1 MLHCPICGLQYST
14 DTQVCPVDNS
24 PLQADPTAIGDETPV
39 DPLIGYTHD
48 DKYRIEKRLGIGGM
62 CTVYRAR
69 HLLIDRPVAI
79 KVLNPRFVED
89 EAAQVRFRREA
100 RAAGRLQHTNAVGVT
115 DFGSTSGYVY
125 IVMELLE
132 GRTLR
137 EVLAKEAPLDTA
149 RAVALMLQTA
159 AAVAAAHEAGIIHR
173 DLKPA
178 NIFIVQNS
186 EVPAVVKVLDFGIA
200 KLAAESFDDDDPKT
214 LTLVGVMIGTPR
226 YMSPE
231 QCDGA
236 ELTPAADVYSLGV
249 ILYEMLSGVVPFS
262 GSTPL
267 AIAIKHSSEEP
278 RRPSEYVASIPP
290 ALEQVVLHA
299 LQKRPED
306 RPANAAEFRLEL
318 LATAERLGLE
328 HAAVT
333 SAPDI
338 QALRD
343 VGTESP
349 SGRLVID
356 ISRLRENRAAT
367 SSGETTVISPALA
380 AAVINS
386 DSTGAPAY
394 SASVSSG
401 KQSFP
406 RVRIEL
412 GQIQRFR
419 KEPLLILALAG
430 LILVAAISYFALR
443 SQDVA
448 PATNANA
455 TASPSPSVSPTP
467 APTPL
472 PTSEQKHSAANANAN
487 ANANENTNENANKKK
502 GSKVG
507 RALKKVGRIL
517 KKPF

>member
-1 MLHCPICGLQYST
+1 MLHCPICGREYST
-14 DTQVCPVDNS
+14 ETQVCPEDNS
-24 PLQADPTAIGDETPV
+24 PLQADLTLGGETPV
-39 DPLIGYTHD
+39 DPLIGYTLD

-62 CTVYRAR
+62 GTVYRAR
-69 HLLIDRPVAI
+69 HLLIDRAVAV

-89 EAAQVRFRREA
+89 EAAQLRFRREA

-115 DFGSTSGYVY
+115 DFGTTSEGYVY

-159 AAVAAAHEAGIIHR
+159 AAVAAAHDAGIIHR

-178 NIFIVQNS
+178 NIFIVQSS

-200 KLAAESFDDDDPKT
+200 KLAAEALEEDDSKS
-214 LTLVGVMIGTPR
+214 LTLVGAMIGTPR

-231 QCDGA
+231 QCDGV

-267 AIAIKHSSEEP
+267 AIAMKHASEQP
-278 RRPSEYVASIPP
+278 RHPSEYVASIPA
-290 ALEQVVLHA
+290 ALEKVVLHA
-299 LQKRPED
+299 LEKRPED
-306 RPANAAEFRLEL
+306 RPANAAEFRVEL
-318 LATAERLGLE
+318 LSTAEQLGLE
-328 HAAVT
+328 HAAPT
-333 SAPDI
+333 SAPDL

-349 SGRLVID
+349 SGRLIID
-356 ISRLRENRAAT
+356 ISRLRENRAAIS
-367 SSGETTVISPALA
+367 SSGSELTVISPALA
-380 AAVINS
+380 AAVVNI
-386 DSTGAPAY
+386 DSAGAPAY

-401 KQSFP
+401 KRSFP
-406 RVRIEL
+406 RVSIEL
-412 GQIQRFR
+412 GQQFERAGS
-419 KEPLLILALAG
+419 KPMLLLAG
-430 LILVAAISYFALR
+430 LLALIVTGGIGYLALR
-443 SQDVA
+443 SADTK
-448 PATNANA
+448 PAGASAAA
-455 TASPSPSVSPTP
+455 TPSPSVSPTP
-467 APTPL
+467 RPTPAAKQEEKK
-472 PTSEQKHSAANANAN
+472 PPANANAN
-487 ANANENTNENANKKK
+487 ANANKKK
-502 GSKVG
+502 GSKIG
-507 RALKKVGRIL
+507 GALRKVGRIL

>member
-1 MLHCPICGLQYST
+1 MLNCPICRRQYSSE
-14 DTQVCPVDNS
+14 TQVCPEDNS
-24 PLQADPTAIGDETPV
+24 PLRADSTVLGEVPV
-39 DPLIGYTHD
+39 DPLIGHTLD

-62 CTVYRAR
+62 GTVYRAR

-89 EAAQVRFRREA
+89 EAAQLRFRREA
-100 RAAGRLQHTNAVGVT
+100 RAAGRLQHSNAVGVT
-115 DFGSTSGYVY
+115 DFGSTSDGYVY

-159 AAVAAAHEAGIIHR
+159 DAVAAAHDAGIIHR

-200 KLAAESFDDDDPKT
+200 KLAAESLEDDDSKT
-214 LTLVGVMIGTPR
+214 LTLVGAMIGTPR

-267 AIAIKHSSEEP
+267 AIAMKHASEAP
-278 RRPSEYVASIPP
+278 RPPSEYVSSIPR
-290 ALEQVVLHA
+290 ALEEVVLHS
-299 LQKRPED
+299 LEKRPED
-306 RPANAAEFRLEL
+306 RPPNAAEFRREL

-328 HAAVT
+328 HSAAT

-349 SGRLVID
+349 SGRLIID

-367 SSGETTVISPALA
+367 SSGNELTVISPALA

-386 DSTGAPAY
+386 DPAGTPVYST
-394 SASVSSG
+394 SVSSG
-401 KQSFP
+401 NRLFP
-406 RVRIEL
+406 RVSIEL
-412 GQIQRFR
+412 GQQIERAR
-419 KEPLLILALAG
+419 GRPLLMLAG
-430 LILVAAISYFALR
+430 LLALILTAGIVYLALR
-443 SQDVA
+443 SENTTPGTGVNTA
-448 PATNANA
+448 AT
-455 TASPSPSVSPTP
+455 PSPSVSPTP
-467 APTPL
+467 SPTPS
-472 PTSEQKHSAANANAN
+472 PNEEEKTPANANAN
-487 ANANENTNENANKKK
+487 ANANKKK
-502 GSKVG
+502 GSKIG
-507 RALKKVGRIL
+507 GALRKVGRIL

>member
-1 MLHCPICGLQYST
+1 MLHCPICGRNYSP
-14 DTQVCPVDNS
+14 DVQVCPEDNS
-24 PLQADPTAIGDETPV
+24 PLQADATVAGDIPG
-39 DPLIGYTHD
+39 DPMVGITLD
-48 DKYRIEKRLGIGGM
+48 DKYRLEERLGIGGM
-62 CTVYRAR
+62 GTVYRAR
-69 HLLIDRPVAI
+69 HLLIDRAVAV

-100 RAAGRLQHTNAVGVT
+100 KAAGRLQHANAVAVT
-115 DFGSTSGYVY
+115 DFGQTTDGYVY

-137 EVLAKEAPLDTA
+137 DVLAKEAPLDTA

-200 KLAAESFDDDDPKT
+200 KLAAEHLDDDDPKT
-214 LTLVGVMIGTPR
+214 LTLIGVMIGTPR

-267 AIAIKHSSEEP
+267 AIAMKHTTEAP
-278 RRPSEYVASIPP
+278 RPLHEFVTSIPL
-290 ALEQVVLHA
+290 ALEEVVLHA
-299 LQKRPED
+299 LEKNPED
-306 RPANAAEFRLEL
+306 RPANASEFRHEL

-328 HAAVT
+328 HAALT
-333 SAPDI
+333 TAPLFDELLN
-338 QALRD
+338 A
-343 VGTESP
+343 GTESP

-356 ISRLRENRAAT
+356 LTRLRENRAAT
-367 SSGETTVISPALA
+367 SGANELTVISESRA
-380 AAVINS
+380 AAVAKEQEAALAS
-386 DSTGAPAY
+386 EAEASAGA
-394 SASVSSG
+394 
-401 KQSFP
+401 QSFF
-406 RVRIEL
+406 RVSVPLNQTIERAR
-412 GQIQRFR
+412 Q
-419 KEPLLILALAG
+419 KPLALLG
-430 LILVAAISYFALR
+430 VILVLLVLGSVGFFTIR
-443 SQDVA
+443 SLGTA
-448 PATNANA
+448 PATENAVP
-455 TASPSPSVSPTP
+455 SPSPTPEETPRPSPSPTP
-467 APTPL
+467 GPKR
-472 PTSEQKHSAANANAN
+472 EQRKPAA
-487 ANANENTNENANKKK
+487 NENANKKK
-502 GSKVG
+502 DSKVES
-507 RALKKVGRIL
+507 ALKKVRRIL

>member
-1 MLHCPICGLQYST
+1 MLHCPICGRQYST
-14 DTQVCPVDNS
+14 ETQVCPEDNS
-24 PLQADPTAIGDETPV
+24 PLQADSTLSGEIPV
-39 DPLIGYTHD
+39 DPLIGHTLD

-62 CTVYRAR
+62 GTVYRAR

-89 EAAQVRFRREA
+89 EAAQLRFRREA

-115 DFGSTSGYVY
+115 DFGSTSDGYVY

-159 AAVAAAHEAGIIHR
+159 DAVAAAHDAGIIHR

-200 KLAAESFDDDDPKT
+200 KLAAESLEDDDSKT
-214 LTLVGVMIGTPR
+214 LTLVGAMIGTPR

-267 AIAIKHSSEEP
+267 AIAMKHASEAP
-278 RRPSEYVASIPP
+278 RRPSEYVASIPAP
-290 ALEQVVLHA
+290 LEEVVLHA
-299 LQKRPED
+299 LEKRPED
-306 RPANAAEFRLEL
+306 RPANAAEFRREL
-318 LATAERLGLE
+318 LATADRLGLE
-328 HAAVT
+328 HAAAT

-338 QALRD
+338 QALRE

-349 SGRLVID
+349 SGRLIID

-367 SSGETTVISPALA
+367 SSGNELTVISPALG
-380 AAVINS
+380 AAVLNR
-386 DSTGAPAY
+386 DSSGASTY

-401 KQSFP
+401 KRSFP
-406 RVRIEL
+406 RVSIEL
-412 GQIQRFR
+412 GQQIKRAGS
-419 KEPLLILALAG
+419 KPLPLLAGVLALILTAG
-430 LILVAAISYFALR
+430 IGYLAFR
-443 SQDVA
+443 SANTTPV
-448 PATNANA
+448 TGANA
-455 TASPSPSVSPTP
+455 AATPSPTVSPKPSPTP
-467 APTPL
+467 APKEEKKP
-472 PTSEQKHSAANANAN
+472 PENANAN
-487 ANANENTNENANKKK
+487 ANANKKK
-502 GSKVG
+502 GSKIG
-507 RALKKVGRIL
+507 GALRKVGRIL